1 VKQKNLEEKLSQVAE
16 WVYPSVSLDNAT
28 ERIIP
33 NSGKKKYKKT
43 FTPRPD
49 MGPRIIKIL
58 PIKPCAWCGKDIE
71 QRQNITKQVIPKRG
85 DSPEIIKW
93 NYSCYNCHRVWDPV
107 TKQLQPHSKSLQYRN
122 KKKLP

>member
-28 ERIIP
+28 ERVISP
-33 NSGKKKYKKT
+33 TGKKKYKHN
-43 FTPRPD
+43 FIPRPD
-49 MGPRIIKIL
+49 MGQRIIKIL

-71 QRQNITKQVIPKRG
+71 QRQNITKQTIPKRG